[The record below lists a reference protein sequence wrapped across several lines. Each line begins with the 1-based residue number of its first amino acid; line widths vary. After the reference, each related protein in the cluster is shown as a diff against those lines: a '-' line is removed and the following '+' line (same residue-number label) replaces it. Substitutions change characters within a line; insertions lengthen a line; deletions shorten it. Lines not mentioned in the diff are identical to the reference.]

1 MCYKKALDILFTKIF
16 VYEEEDICIN
26 LETKNVINTKIKN
39 LGATPTIWKGVENK
53 IKFNLVDFSLKE
65 IIPYPYFIDDEE
77 YRKLINRVFYTLSN
91 AMYEDIFK
99 KATEEINIETNIKI
113 NNVSIDKN
121 ILNKIIK
128 SAINFPIKPNQIIMY
143 EKTANKIFQ

>member
-1 MCYKKALDILFTKIF
+1 MCYKKDLDILFTKIF
-16 VYEEEDICIN
+16 VYEEEDIWIN

>member
-16 VYEEEDICIN
+16 VYEEEDIWIN

>member
-1 MCYKKALDILFTKIF
+1 MDILFTKIF
-16 VYEEEDICIN
+16 VYEEEDIWIN